1 MFKLCVLALAA
12 DPLLGLSGHQ
22 VIQRTN
28 ATAGTASLPCTDD
41 LRVDVSGANGKLP
54 GLENAVI
61 RCGADRSAKF
71 DLPVGG
77 PYRIDVRGA
86 GPARTVDDVLV
97 GDLWILAGQSNMV
110 GRANLE
116 AIEAPDERVHVLR
129 PKVGWE
135 VAKEPIHEQR
145 MGFKGTMVGAGLGL
159 PFAKEMVRR
168 TGVPVGLVPTAVG
181 ATSLWEWHPDLNRGG
196 PKDYYTPMLEQFR
209 AAGGRVKGVLWYQG
223 EADCRDDRAPR
234 YLAEFQSF
242 IRRVRQDLGDPELP
256 FYFVQLGRSSNEEP
270 PPRNERGW
278 NTVREAQRQAELTV
292 PHSSL
297 AAAIDLEL
305 EDAVHI
311 NTAGLRELGRRLANL
326 ACGNLF
332 ARDCPGVQAGPR
344 FESASWDS
352 DRRLRVRFSGVNG
365 ALTAQGR
372 LLGFGLY
379 DQDQKLRRVIYR
391 AWIPP
396 KPGNE
401 VILEVNHQWPIPQPL
416 FLRYGEGMDPA
427 ANLRDEAGMGAPTFG
442 PVPVPPRPP
451 TPAP

>member
-1 MFKLCVLALAA
+1 MLR
-12 DPLLGLSGHQ
+12 PLLLATAPLLAISDYQ
-22 VIQRTN
+22 VLQRT
-28 ATAGTASLPCTDD
+28 TAAGGLVAIPCKGD
-41 LRVDVSGANGKLP
+41 LRVSVSGKRDEL
-54 GLENAVI
+54 
-61 RCGADRSAKF
+61 RCGADGHATLSI
-71 DLPVGG
+71 PTGG
-77 PYRIDVRGA
+77 PYRIEISGGA
-86 GPARTVDDVLV
+86 PIRADNVYV
-97 GDLWILAGQSNMV
+97 GDLWLLAGQSNMV

-116 AIEAPDERVHVLR
+116 EVEQPDERVHVLR
-129 PKVGWE
+129 PKTGWE
-135 VAKEPIHEQR
+135 VAREPIHEQR
-145 MGFKGTMVGAGLGL
+145 MGFKGVMVGAGLAL

-181 ATSLWEWHPDLNRGG
+181 ATSLWEWHSDLIQGG
-196 PKDYYTPMLEQFR
+196 PKNYYAPMLEQFR

-223 EADCRDDRAPR
+223 EADCRDDRAPQ
-234 YLAEFQSF
+234 YLAQFQSF
-242 IRRVRQDLGDPELP
+242 IRRVRADLGDPDLP

-278 NTVREAQRQAELTV
+278 NTVREAQRQADLSV
-292 PHSSL
+292 PRTGM

-311 NTAGLRELGRRLANL
+311 NTDGLRQLGRRLSLL
-326 ACGNLF
+326 ACRDLF
-332 ARDCPGVQAGPR
+332 PASCPDAKSGPR

-379 DQDQKLRRVIYR
+379 DEHQSLRRVIYR
-391 AWIPP
+391 AWIPA

-401 VILEVNHQWPIPQPL
+401 VILEVNHQWPVPQPL
-416 FLRYGEGMDPA
+416 FLRYGEGMDPH
-427 ANLRDEAGMGAPTFG
+427 ANLRDEGGMGAPAFG

-451 TPAP
+451 AR